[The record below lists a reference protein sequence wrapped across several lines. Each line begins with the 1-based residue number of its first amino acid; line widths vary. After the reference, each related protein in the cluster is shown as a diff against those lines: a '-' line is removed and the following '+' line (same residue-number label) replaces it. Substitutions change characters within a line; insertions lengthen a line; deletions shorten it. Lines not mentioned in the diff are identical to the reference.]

1 MSAMDFR
8 VVKLG
13 GSLARSTEL
22 ADWLAVL
29 AEHGAGRVVL
39 VPGGGPFADAVRAAQ
54 ALWRFDDA
62 TAHHMALLAMQQYG
76 LMLAGLREEL
86 LPVDSA
92 AAIRATLA
100 SGRIPVW
107 SPLPMALDPELA
119 PELETSWRLTSD
131 SLAAWLARRLN
142 AKRLALVK
150 RCTPPDSVDPTAWAA
165 AGVVDPLFP
174 DHARGLA
181 STLCC
186 SPARLAR
193 WLADQ
198 P

>member
-1 MSAMDFR
+1 MSNTDIR

-13 GSLARSTEL
+13 GSLARSAEL
-22 ADWLAVL
+22 PDWLAVL

-39 VPGGGPFADAVRAAQ
+39 VPGGGPFADAVRSAQ

-76 LMLAGLREEL
+76 QMLAGLRPDL
-86 LPVDSA
+86 LTVDSA
-92 AAIRATLA
+92 AAIRAALA

-107 SPLPMALDPELA
+107 SPLPMALDPA
-119 PELETSWRLTSD
+119 LETSWRLTSD

-142 AKRLALVK
+142 IARLVLVK
-150 RCTPPDSVDPTAWAA
+150 SCEVPDSADPADWTA
-165 AGVVDPLFP
+165 AGIVDPLFP

-198 P
+198 PRRR